1 MNVSGAGAAA
11 GAPQQNSAQNANL
24 QQALSSIKDLLADIM
39 NTTEEGAFN
48 VGASGQK
55 GKAGGPQATANRN
68 FTEQAGRPD
77 LHATEAAAAAAE
89 AGVVDELDQ
98 TKKKKRKEKELQE
111 KLKKLLGYV
120 EGMDLSNLQP
130 EERAEVEEFIK
141 NAKTIAHLSNKL
153 KFLEDKEIYYMG
165 LIEKQKQ
172 NRGQ

>member
-11 GAPQQNSAQNANL
+11 GAPQQNSAQNMKL
-24 QQALSSIKDLLADIM
+24 EQALSSIKDLMADLM

-48 VGASGQK
+48 IGASGQK
-55 GKAGGPQATANRN
+55 GQSDGAKATANKN
-68 FTEQAGRPD
+68 FAQQAGRPD
-77 LHATEAAAAAAE
+77 LHATEAAASAAE

-111 KLKKLLGYV
+111 KLKKLLAFV

-141 NAKTIAHLSNKL
+141 NAKTISHLQNKL

-172 NRGQ
+172 SKG